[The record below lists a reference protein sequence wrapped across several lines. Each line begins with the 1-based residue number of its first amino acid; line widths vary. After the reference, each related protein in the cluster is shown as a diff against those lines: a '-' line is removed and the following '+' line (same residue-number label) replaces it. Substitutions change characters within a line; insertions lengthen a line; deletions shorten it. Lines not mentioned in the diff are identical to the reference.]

1 MNSFT
6 ITIELK
12 TYSENPEDWVA
23 ESIINQL
30 EDDEELVSVTV
41 DRSSGYNVHNPEAV
55 TDYGVGK

>member
-1 MNSFT
+1 MNNFT
-6 ITIELK
+6 ITIQLK
-12 TYSENPEDWVA
+12 TYSQSPEDWVA

-41 DRSSGYNVHNPEAV
+41 NSSDYNIHNPEAV